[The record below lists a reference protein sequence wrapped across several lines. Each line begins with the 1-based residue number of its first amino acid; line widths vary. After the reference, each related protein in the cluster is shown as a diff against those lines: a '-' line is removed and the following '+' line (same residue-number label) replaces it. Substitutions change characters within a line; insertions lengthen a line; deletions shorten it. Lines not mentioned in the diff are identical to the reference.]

1 MTVQGEKPYDLQRLE
16 QRARPLTLHHA
27 RVTESTNDWAKREM
41 QAGGVQTPA
50 LFVADSQTAGR
61 GRRGNAWWSP
71 RGNIAATFAFS
82 HDPHLAFGLLPL
94 LAGLAVR
101 RALADL
107 SASEEIGLKWPND
120 LIARQR
126 KVAGLLCER
135 LQGVDLLGIGV
146 NVNAQTCDAPTELR
160 GRIIALRELS
170 GKTFDLTDTL
180 VAIGQQLRRAV
191 GVESESAAREMLAEY
206 SHHHWPT
213 GKNIEVIDTD
223 RAPLVR
229 GRCGGVD
236 AQGRLVVTAGQQT
249 HALLTGSIV
258 SVSSAPGSGE
268 DGHHEAWRRL

>member
-1 MTVQGEKPYDLQRLE
+1 MTVQGEQPYDLQRLE
-16 QRARPLTLHHA
+16 QRARPLTVHHA

-146 NVNAQTCDAPTELR
+146 NVNGQTCVAPTELR
-160 GRIIALRELS
+160 G
-170 GKTFDLTDTL
+170 
-180 VAIGQQLRRAV
+180 
-191 GVESESAAREMLAEY
+191 ESS
-206 SHHHWPT
+206 
-213 GKNIEVIDTD
+213 
-223 RAPLVR
+223 
-229 GRCGGVD
+229 RCGSFPVRPSTSPTRSLQSASNCGAPSAWSRRVPRGKCSRNTPTTT
-236 AQGRLVVTAGQQT
+236 GRPEKI
-249 HALLTGSIV
+249 SK
-258 SVSSAPGSGE
+258 
-268 DGHHEAWRRL
+268 